1 MWLLHFLPDTFL
13 QFIVNAVLITG
24 IVGTVLFCFLLNK
37 VLRFFPPIAAY
48 YKVLQIGSVVI
59 LLAGVYFKGGYA
71 TEMLWREKVKEVE
84 AKLASAEA
92 ESKKENVKI
101 VERVVKKTEVIQ
113 RRGKDIVQYIDRE
126 VTKYDNNCIIPKEF
140 IKAHNDAATPVEV
153 KK

>member
-13 QFIVNAVLITG
+13 QFVVNTVLITG
-24 IVGTVLFCFLLNK
+24 IVGTVLFCFLLDK
-37 VLRFFPPIAAY
+37 ILRFFPPMAAY
-48 YKVLQIGSVVI
+48 YKVLQISSVVI
-59 LLAGVYFKGGYA
+59 LVAGVYFKGGYA

-84 AKLASAEA
+84 AKLAAA
-92 ESKKENVKI
+92 QVESKKENVKI

-113 RRGKDIVQYIDRE
+113 RQGKDIVQYVDRE
-126 VTKYDNNCIIPKEF
+126 VIKYDNTCIIPKEF

>member
-37 VLRFFPPIAAY
+37 ILRFFPPLAAH
-48 YKVLQIGSVVI
+48 YKVLQIGSVII

-84 AKLASAEA
+84 AKLVLAEA

-126 VTKYDNNCIIPKEF
+126 VTKYDNTCVIPKEF
-140 IKAHNDAATPVEV
+140 VKAHNDAATPVEV